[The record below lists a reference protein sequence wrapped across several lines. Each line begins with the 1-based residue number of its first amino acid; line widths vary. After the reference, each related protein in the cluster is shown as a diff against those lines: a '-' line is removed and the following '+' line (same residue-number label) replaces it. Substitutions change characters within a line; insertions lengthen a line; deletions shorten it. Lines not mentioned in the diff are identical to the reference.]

1 MESGTRLSMPLRSHR
16 DVLCA
21 RSNSVMGEAGDTHVC
36 KTRGQRSPTEQTL
49 SGSTLGQEG
58 PAGRVNE

>member
-21 RSNSVMGEAGDTHVC
+21 RSNLAMWEAGNTHVC
-36 KTRGQRSPTEQTL
+36 KTHGQRSPTEQTL
-49 SGSTLGQEG
+49 SGSTPG
-58 PAGRVNE
+58 